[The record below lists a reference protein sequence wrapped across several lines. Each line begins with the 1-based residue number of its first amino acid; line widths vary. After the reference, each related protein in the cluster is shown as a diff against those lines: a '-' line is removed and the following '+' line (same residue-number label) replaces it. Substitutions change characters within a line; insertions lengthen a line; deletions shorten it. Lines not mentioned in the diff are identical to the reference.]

1 MIIRKANKEDS
12 FSIMMLSKELGY
24 ESTEEEIKN
33 RINYLSKKD
42 QSFLV
47 VAEEEDNVVGFISY
61 EHYETV
67 YYVPGI
73 NITGLVVFKDF
84 RNKGIGKRLLNYA
97 EEYAKSKSLTFV
109 RLNSGIQRK
118 EAHSFYKNNGYDN
131 IKEQIR
137 FIKNFKEI

>member
-1 MIIRKANKEDS
+1 MEMVIREANKEDS

-33 RINYLSKKD
+33 RIGYLCKKD
-42 QSFLV
+42 LSFLV

-73 NITGLVVFKDF
+73 NITGLVVSHEF
-84 RNKGIGKRLLNYA
+84 RKKGIGKKLLNYV
-97 EEYAKSKSLTFV
+97 EEYAKSKSLSFV

-118 EAHSFYKNNGYDN
+118 DAHSFYKNNGYDN

-137 FIKNFKEI
+137 FIKNLK

>member
-47 VAEEEDNVVGFISY
+47 VAEEEDIVVGFISY

>member
-24 ESTEEEIKN
+24 GSTEEEIKN

-97 EEYAKSKSLTFV
+97 EEYAKSKSLSFV